1 MSSPVTAASSAA
13 VAAARRRSEATI
25 ASGFSEA
32 SSRADLRA
40 CATPDS
46 VSSMSVVPWKRRSR
60 FHAVWPCRQRTIL
73 RPLPLL
79 LPFSS
84 APLPYRR

>member
-1 MSSPVTAASSAA
+1 MIAESSAA
-13 VAAARRRSEATI
+13 VAAALRRSEATI

-32 SSRADLRA
+32 SSRAARRA
-40 CATPDS
+40 CPTPVS
-46 VSSMSVVPWKRRSR
+46 VSSMSVDPWNLRSR

-73 RPLPLL
+73 RPLPLP

-84 APLPYRR
+84 GHLPCHR

>member
-1 MSSPVTAASSAA
+1 M
-13 VAAARRRSEATI
+13 AAARRRSEATM

-32 SSRADLRA
+32 SSRAARRA
-40 CATPDS
+40 CPTPTS
-46 VSSMSVVPWKRRSR
+46 VSSMSVEPWKRRSR

-73 RPLPLL
+73 RPVPLL

-84 APLPYRR
+84 GHLPCRR